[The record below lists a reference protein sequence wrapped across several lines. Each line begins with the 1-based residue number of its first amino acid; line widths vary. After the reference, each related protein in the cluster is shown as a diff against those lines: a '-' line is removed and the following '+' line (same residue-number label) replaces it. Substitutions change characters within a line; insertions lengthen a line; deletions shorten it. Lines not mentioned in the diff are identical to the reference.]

1 LSGGK
6 EMMSDPVKIEEITNK
21 KIKETKELEELL
33 DWFLREK
40 QKR

>member
-1 LSGGK
+1 MIS
-6 EMMSDPVKIEEITNK
+6 EPVKIEESVNR
-21 KIKETKELEELL
+21 KIRETKELEELL